1 MLKKLAVLGTIIVMS
16 VMMTGCGS
24 KNIEGTLTDLMER
37 VYQDIDEDRFPMA
50 LQNIE
55 VTKENVENY
64 LGSKDIEFKEAL
76 ASESR
81 VGSIAYS
88 VVLVRTKEGADVE
101 QIKKQIKESVDPR
114 KWICVGVE
122 NVIVESKGDLIIV
135 ILSDDLGAD
144 IQKGFRNLK

>member
-16 VMMTGCGS
+16 VMMTGCGT
-24 KNIEGTLTDLMER
+24 KNIEGTLPDLMKK

-50 LQNIE
+50 LQNFE
-55 VTKENVENY
+55 VTEENVENY

-76 ASESR
+76 ASESM
-81 VGSIAYS
+81 VGSFAYS

-101 QIKKQIKESVDPR
+101 KVKKQIKESVNPR
-114 KWICVGVE
+114 KWLCVWVE

-135 ILSDDLGAD
+135 ILSDNLGAE